1 MFFEFFDRFIALSC
15 QRGNQ
20 LKMTNL
26 KDKVAAVFAASGAI
40 AGAVA
45 HSFARH
51 GAKVYISGRDIKKV
65 QALADEIKRGGG
77 VAIPVK
83 VDAMNEAEIEQFLG
97 QIMGSEKRL
106 DIVFNG
112 IGLTGNDYGS
122 DIPATDLPFGKFMLA
137 FEAHCGSQF
146 LTSRAAAKYMIGSG
160 SSGTILTLTAA
171 LSRGKFPNRSGLAVA
186 CTAIE
191 GLTRSLAAEF
201 GKHDIRVICLN
212 ATALADT
219 PRIQESFQKYA
230 KSAGVAPEVI
240 AATLTQQNLLKTSV
254 TLEHVAE
261 TAAFLVSDSGI
272 TFNSHIVDVDGG
284 KFNVI

>member
-1 MFFEFFDRFIALSC
+1 
-15 QRGNQ
+15 
-20 LKMTNL
+20 MTNL

-40 AGAVA
+40 SSAVA
-45 HSFARH
+45 QAFARH
-51 GAKVYISGRDIKKV
+51 GAKVYVSGRNLKKV
-65 QALADEIKRGGG
+65 TALADEIRRSGG

-83 VDAMNEAEIEQFLG
+83 VDAMDEAEIDEFLR
-97 QIMGSEKRL
+97 QIEADNKRL

-112 IGLTGNDYGS
+112 IGLTGDEYGS
-122 DIPATDLPFGKFMLA
+122 DIPATDLPFDKFMVA

-146 LTSRAAAKYMIGSG
+146 LTSRAAAKWMIKTGSA
-160 SSGTILTLTAA
+160 GTILTLTAA

-201 GKHDIRVICLN
+201 GKHDIKVICLN

-219 PRIQESFQKYA
+219 PRIRESFQKYA

-254 TLEHVAE
+254 TLQQVAE
-261 TAAFLVSDSGI
+261 TAAFLVSDSGV
-272 TFNSHIVDVDGG
+272 TFNSHIVDADGG